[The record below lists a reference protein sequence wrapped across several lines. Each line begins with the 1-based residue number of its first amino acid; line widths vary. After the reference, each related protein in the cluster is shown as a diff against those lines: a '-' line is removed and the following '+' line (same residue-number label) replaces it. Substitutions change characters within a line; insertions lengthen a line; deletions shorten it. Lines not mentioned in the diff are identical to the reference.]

1 MADLK
6 EDWID
11 FGRLE
16 KELDEAVQK
25 DARYWREND
34 AKFRAVEQRVETYEQ
49 FR

>member
-1 MADLK
+1 MANLK

-11 FGRLE
+11 FSKLE
-16 KELDEAVQK
+16 LELSQAVEK

-34 AKFRAVEQRVETYEQ
+34 AKMRAVGQKVESYEQ